1 MKDRVYCSVQRL
13 PSIYTTALILFRK
26 NVLDSPLT
34 LQDPG
39 NSIMLVMESTIL
51 DMIRMERNG
60 EVIDRNLIRAC
71 CRMLE
76 GLYDSTTEDETR
88 KLYLL
93 EFEPKFLEASRVFYR
108 KEGQD
113 LLTNADASTFCS
125 HARRRLKEEEERC
138 QQTISPLTET
148 KIKAVVDKEFIGAHI
163 RDVINMP
170 GTGVRHMLDNDRI
183 EDLTNVYDLIARVD
197 QRKIALKDAVQKRI
211 VELGRE
217 INSTGSV
224 SAAALKPEA
233 EKADKGD
240 KGLNQQTAAAITWV
254 EEILLLKSKYDKL
267 WEQAFKKDAVMEKAL
282 ELSFQDFI
290 NENQRSSEHLS
301 LFLDQHLKQGAKG
314 KTEAEVDVLLDK
326 GIVLLQYLA
335 DKDAFEKYYK
345 KHMSKR
351 LLMKKTVSRDMER
364 LMLSKMK
371 TRIGNSFTQKLEGLL
386 KDMNI
391 SDDLNAQYKNYV
403 SKLDDGSVRRIEMDA
418 SILTTTVWPF
428 DHLSR
433 ATEEDGTPRLQCVYP
448 VELEGLKQ
456 SFEKFYLN
464 KHSGRALKWLPSMGT
479 ADIRATFRGSNGK
492 VKRHELNVSTFGTVI
507 LMLFNE
513 AAPGF
518 TMTFDEIHAATNIPK
533 NELFRNLQSLSVA
546 PKTRVLKKEPM
557 SREIK
562 PEDQF
567 SFNEDFTSQYL
578 KVKVSVIARDAN
590 RVENS
595 DERKETQ
602 KRIDEERAL
611 AIDSALVRVMKQ
623 RKHLLHHQLMNEALL
638 LLTSRFQPDMTMIK
652 KRIES
657 LIDREY
663 LERGADPET
672 PSYTYLA

>member
-1 MKDRVYCSVQRL
+1 MYCADQRR
-13 PSIYTTALILFRK
+13 PSIYTTALILFRVH
-26 NVLDSPLT
+26 VLDSALT
-34 LQDPG
+34 PQESN
-39 NSIMLVMESTIL
+39 NSIRLVLEHTIL

-71 CRMLE
+71 CHMLE

-93 EFEPKFLEASRVFYR
+93 EFEPKFLLASQEFYR
-108 KEGQD
+108 KEGQE
-113 LLTNADASTFCS
+113 LLANADASTFCS

-138 QQTISPLTET
+138 QQTISVLTEP
-148 KIKAVVDKEFIGAHI
+148 KIKAVVDKELIGAHI

-170 GTGVRHMLDNDRI
+170 GTGVKHMLDNDRI
-183 EDLTNVYDLIARVD
+183 EDLANVYDLIARVD
-197 QRKIALKDAVQKRI
+197 HRKGALRDAVQKRI

-217 INSTGSV
+217 INTAGSV
-224 SAAALKPEA
+224 NAAATKPDG
-233 EKADKGD
+233 EKGDKAD
-240 KGLNQQTAAAITWV
+240 KGLNQQTAAAIAWV

-267 WEQAFKKDAVMEKAL
+267 WAEAFRKNVVMEKAL

-290 NENQRSSEHLS
+290 NENQRSAEHLS

-403 SKLDDGSVRRIEMDA
+403 SKLDDGSTKRIEMDA

-433 ATEEDGTPRLQCVYP
+433 TTEDDGTPRLHCIYP
-448 VELEGLKQ
+448 AELEGLKQ

-479 ADIRATFRGSNGK
+479 ADIRATFKGSNGK
-492 VKRHELNVSTFGTVI
+492 VKRHELNVSTFGTII
-507 LMLFNE
+507 LMLFKE
-513 AAPGF
+513 TASDF
-518 TMTFDEIHAATNIPK
+518 TMTFEEIHAATNIPK
-533 NELFRNLQSLSVA
+533 NELIRNLQSLSVA
-546 PKTRVLKKEPM
+546 PKTRILKKEPM
-557 SREIK
+557 SREVK

-567 SFNEDFTSQYL
+567 SFNEDFTSPYL
-578 KVKVSVIARDAN
+578 KVKVSVIAAN
-590 RVENS
+590 RVENI

-602 KRIDEERAL
+602 KRIDDERGL

-623 RKHLLHHQLMNEALL
+623 RRQLAHVKLVNEALSL
-638 LLTSRFQPDMTMIK
+638 LIPRFKPDTGMIK

-663 LERGADPET
+663 LERGSDPHT

>member
-1 MKDRVYCSVQRL
+1 MQDRVYCSDQRR

-26 NVLDSPLT
+26 HVLDSPLT

-39 NSIMLVMESTIL
+39 NSIMLVLESAIL
-51 DMIRMERNG
+51 DMIRMERSG

-71 CRMLE
+71 CHMLE

-93 EFEPKFLEASRVFYR
+93 EFEPKFLEASRDFYR

-113 LLTNADASTFCS
+113 LLANADASTFCS
-125 HARRRLKEEEERC
+125 HARRRLREEEERC
-138 QQTISPLTET
+138 QQTISPLTDP

-183 EDLTNVYDLIARVD
+183 GDLTNVYDLIARVD

-217 INSTGSV
+217 INNAASV
-224 SAAALKPEA
+224 NATAAKTDGDKA
-233 EKADKGD
+233 EKSD
-240 KGLNQQTAAAITWV
+240 KGLNLQTAAAIGWV
-254 EEILLLKSKYDKL
+254 EDILLLKSKYDKL
-267 WEQAFKKDAVMEKAL
+267 WEEAFKKDAVMEKAL

-290 NENQRSSEHLS
+290 NENERSSEHLS

-314 KTEAEVDVLLDK
+314 RTEAEVDVLLDK
-326 GIVLLQYLA
+326 GIVLLQYIA

-345 KHMSKR
+345 KHMSRR

-391 SDDLNAQYKNYV
+391 SDDLNAQYRNYV
-403 SKLDDGSVRRIEMDA
+403 SKLDDGSAKRIEMDA

-448 VELEGLKQ
+448 AELESIKQ

-464 KHSGRALKWLPSMGT
+464 KHSGRALKWIPGMGT
-479 ADIRATFRGSNGK
+479 ADIRATFRGANGK
-492 VKRHELNVSTFGTVI
+492 VRRHELNVSTFGTVI

-513 AAPGF
+513 AAPSF
-518 TMTFDEIHAATNIPK
+518 TMTFEEIQAATNIPK

-562 PEDQF
+562 PEDRF

-578 KVKVSVIARDAN
+578 KVKVSVVARDAN
-590 RVENS
+590 RVENV
-595 DERKETQ
+595 DERKQTQ
-602 KRIDEERAL
+602 KRIDEERGL
-611 AIDSALVRVMKQ
+611 AIDSAIVRVMKQ
-623 RKHLLHHQLMNEALL
+623 RRQLPHALL
-638 LLTSRFQPDMTMIK
+638 VTEAMQMLSSRFHPEGNMIK

-663 LERGADPET
+663 LERGSDPQR

>member
-1 MKDRVYCSVQRL
+1 M
-13 PSIYTTALILFRK
+13 ILFRK
-26 NVLDSPLT
+26 DILDSALSAEESNT
-34 LQDPG
+34 
-39 NSIMLVMESTIL
+39 SIMLVLETTIL

-71 CRMLE
+71 CHMLE

-93 EFEPKFLEASRVFYR
+93 EFEPKFLQASQEFYR

-113 LLTNADASTFCS
+113 LLANADASTFCA
-125 HARRRLKEEEERC
+125 HARKRLKEEEERC
-138 QQTISPLTET
+138 QQTISHLTDT
-148 KIKAVVDKEFIGAHI
+148 KIKAVVDKELIGAHI

-170 GTGVRHMLDNDRI
+170 GTGVKHMLDNDRI
-183 EDLTNVYDLIARVD
+183 EDLANVYDLVSRVD
-197 QRKIALKDAVQKRI
+197 HRKLALRDAVQKRI

-217 INSTGSV
+217 INTTGSV
-224 SAAALKPEA
+224 NTVAPKADG
-233 EKADKGD
+233 EKADKSD
-240 KGLNQQTAAAITWV
+240 RGLNQQTAAAIAWV
-254 EEILLLKSKYDKL
+254 EDILLLKSKYDKL
-267 WEQAFKKDAVMEKAL
+267 WEQAFKKDNAMEKTL

-290 NENQRSSEHLS
+290 NENQRSAEHLS
-301 LFLDQHLKQGAKG
+301 LFLDQHLKQGTKS

-371 TRIGNSFTQKLEGLL
+371 TRIGNNFTQKLEGLL
-386 KDMNI
+386 KDMNV
-391 SDDLNAQYKNYV
+391 SDDLNTQYKNYM
-403 SKLDDGSVRRIEMDA
+403 SKLDDGSSKRIEMDT

-433 ATEEDGTPRLQCVYP
+433 TTEEDGTPRLQCIYP
-448 VELEGLKQ
+448 AELEGVKQ

-479 ADIRATFRGSNGK
+479 ADIRATFKGANGK
-492 VKRHELNVSTFGTVI
+492 LKRHELNVSTFGTVI
-507 LMLFNE
+507 LLLFKE
-513 AAPGF
+513 TAPGF
-518 TMTFDEIHAATNIPK
+518 TMTCKEIQAATQIPTH
-533 NELFRNLQSLSVA
+533 ELSRNLQSLSVA
-546 PKTRVLKKEPM
+546 PKTRILTKQPM

-562 PEDQF
+562 PDDRF

-578 KVKVSVIARDAN
+578 KVKVSVIAAN
-590 RVENS
+590 RVENV

-602 KRIDEERAL
+602 KRIDDERSGH
-611 AIDSALVRVMKQ
+611 IDSALVRIMKQ
-623 RKHLLHHQLMNEALL
+623 RKQLPHVNLVNEALTL
-638 LLTSRFQPDMTMIK
+638 LIPRFKPDTNMIK

-663 LERGADPET
+663 LERGADPQV
-672 PSYTYLA
+672 PSYKYLA

>member
-1 MKDRVYCSVQRL
+1 MYCADQRR
-13 PSIYTTALILFRK
+13 PSIYTTALILFRVH
-26 NVLDSPLT
+26 VLDSALT
-34 LQDPG
+34 PQESN
-39 NSIMLVMESTIL
+39 NSIRLVLEHTIL

-71 CRMLE
+71 CHMLE

-93 EFEPKFLEASRVFYR
+93 EFEPKFLLASQEFYR
-108 KEGQD
+108 KEGQE
-113 LLTNADASTFCS
+113 LLANADASTFCS

-138 QQTISPLTET
+138 QQTISVLTEP
-148 KIKAVVDKEFIGAHI
+148 KIKAVVDKELIGAHI

-170 GTGVRHMLDNDRI
+170 GTGVKHMLDNDRI
-183 EDLTNVYDLIARVD
+183 EDLANVYDLIARVD
-197 QRKIALKDAVQKRI
+197 HRKGALKDAVQKRI

-217 INSTGSV
+217 INTAGSV
-224 SAAALKPEA
+224 NAAATKPDG
-233 EKADKGD
+233 EKGDKAD
-240 KGLNQQTAAAITWV
+240 KGLNQQTAAAIAWV

-267 WEQAFKKDAVMEKAL
+267 WAEAFRKNVVMEKAL

-290 NENQRSSEHLS
+290 NENQRSAEHLS

-403 SKLDDGSVRRIEMDA
+403 SKLDDGSTKRIEMDA

-433 ATEEDGTPRLQCVYP
+433 TTEDDGTPRLHCIYP
-448 VELEGLKQ
+448 AELEGLKQ

-479 ADIRATFRGSNGK
+479 ADIRATFKGSNGK
-492 VKRHELNVSTFGTVI
+492 VKRHELNVSTFGTII
-507 LMLFNE
+507 LMLFKE
-513 AAPGF
+513 TASDF
-518 TMTFDEIHAATNIPK
+518 TMTFEEIHAATNIPK
-533 NELFRNLQSLSVA
+533 NELIRNLQSLSVA
-546 PKTRVLKKEPM
+546 PKTRILKKEPM

-567 SFNEDFTSQYL
+567 SFNEEFTSPYL
-578 KVKVSVIARDAN
+578 KVKVSVIAAN
-590 RVENS
+590 RVENT

-602 KRIDEERAL
+602 KRIDDERGL

-623 RKHLLHHQLMNEALL
+623 RRQLAHVKLVNEALSL
-638 LLTSRFQPDMTMIK
+638 LIPRFKPDTSMIK

-663 LERGADPET
+663 LERGSDPQT

>member
-1 MKDRVYCSVQRL
+1 MYCADQRR
-13 PSIYTTALILFRK
+13 PSIYTTALILFRVH
-26 NVLDSPLT
+26 VLDSALT
-34 LQDPG
+34 PQESN
-39 NSIMLVMESTIL
+39 NSIRLVLEHTIL

-71 CRMLE
+71 CHMLE

-93 EFEPKFLEASRVFYR
+93 EFEPKFLLASQEFYR
-108 KEGQD
+108 KEGQE
-113 LLTNADASTFCS
+113 LLANADASTFCS

-138 QQTISPLTET
+138 QQTISLLTEP
-148 KIKAVVDKEFIGAHI
+148 KIKAVVDKELIGAHI

-170 GTGVRHMLDNDRI
+170 GTGVKHMLDNDRI
-183 EDLTNVYDLIARVD
+183 EDLANVYDLIARVD
-197 QRKIALKDAVQKRI
+197 HRKGALRDAVQKRI

-217 INSTGSV
+217 INTAGSV
-224 SAAALKPEA
+224 NAAATKPDG
-233 EKADKGD
+233 EKGDKAD
-240 KGLNQQTAAAITWV
+240 KGLNQQTAAAIAWV

-267 WEQAFKKDAVMEKAL
+267 WAEAFRKNVVMEKAL

-290 NENQRSSEHLS
+290 NENQRSAEHLS

-403 SKLDDGSVRRIEMDA
+403 SKLDDGSTKRIEMDA

-433 ATEEDGTPRLQCVYP
+433 TTEDDGTPRLHCIYP
-448 VELEGLKQ
+448 AELEGLKQ

-479 ADIRATFRGSNGK
+479 ADIRATFKGSNGK
-492 VKRHELNVSTFGTVI
+492 VKRHELNVSTFGTII
-507 LMLFNE
+507 LMLFKE
-513 AAPGF
+513 TASDF
-518 TMTFDEIHAATNIPK
+518 TMTFEEIHAATNIPK
-533 NELFRNLQSLSVA
+533 NELIRNLQSLSVA
-546 PKTRVLKKEPM
+546 PKTRILKKEPM
-557 SREIK
+557 SREVK

-567 SFNEDFTSQYL
+567 SFNEDFTSPYL
-578 KVKVSVIARDAN
+578 KVKVSVIAAN
-590 RVENS
+590 RVENI

-602 KRIDEERAL
+602 KRIDDERGL

-623 RKHLLHHQLMNEALL
+623 RRQLAHVKLVNEALSL
-638 LLTSRFQPDMTMIK
+638 LIPRFKPDTGMIK

-663 LERGADPET
+663 LERGSDPHT

>member
-1 MKDRVYCSVQRL
+1 MYCADQRR
-13 PSIYTTALILFRK
+13 PSIYTTALILFK
-26 NVLDSPLT
+26 EHVLDSALT
-34 LQDPG
+34 PQDPS
-39 NSIMLVMESTIL
+39 NSIRLVLEHTIL

-71 CRMLE
+71 CHMLE
-76 GLYDSTTEDETR
+76 GLYDSTTEDENR

-93 EFEPKFLEASRVFYR
+93 EFEPKFLQASQDFYR

-113 LLTNADASTFCS
+113 LLANADASTFCS

-138 QQTISPLTET
+138 QQTISILTEP
-148 KIKAVVDKEFIGAHI
+148 KIKAIVDRELIGAYI

-183 EDLTNVYDLIARVD
+183 EDLANVYDLIARVD
-197 QRKIALKDAVQKRI
+197 HRKGALKDAVQKRI

-217 INSTGSV
+217 INNAGSV
-224 SAAALKPEA
+224 NASATKPDV

-240 KGLNQQTAAAITWV
+240 KGLNQQTAAAIAWV

-267 WEQAFKKDAVMEKAL
+267 WVEAFRKNVVMEKAL

-290 NENQRSSEHLS
+290 NENQRSAEHLS

-403 SKLDDGSVRRIEMDA
+403 SKLDDGSTKRIEMDA

-433 ATEEDGTPRLQCVYP
+433 TTEDDGTPRLQCVYP
-448 VELEGLKQ
+448 SELEGLKQ

-479 ADIRATFRGSNGK
+479 ADIRATFKGSNGK
-492 VKRHELNVSTFGTVI
+492 VRRHELNVSTFGTII
-507 LMLFNE
+507 LMLFKE
-513 AAPGF
+513 TASDF
-518 TMTFDEIHAATNIPK
+518 TMTFEEIHAATNIPK
-533 NELFRNLQSLSVA
+533 NELVRNLQSLSVA
-546 PKTRVLKKEPM
+546 PKTRILKKEPM

-567 SFNEDFTSQYL
+567 SFNEEFTSPYL
-578 KVKVSVIARDAN
+578 KVKVSVIAAN
-590 RVENS
+590 RVENT

-602 KRIDEERAL
+602 KRIDDERGL

-623 RKHLLHHQLMNEALL
+623 RRQLAHVKLVNEALSL
-638 LLTSRFQPDMTMIK
+638 LIPRFKPDTSMIK

-663 LERGADPET
+663 LERGSDPQT

>member
-1 MKDRVYCSVQRL
+1 
-13 PSIYTTALILFRK
+13 
-26 NVLDSPLT
+26 
-34 LQDPG
+34 
-39 NSIMLVMESTIL
+39 
-51 DMIRMERNG
+51 MERNG
-60 EVIDRNLIRAC
+60 EVIDRNLVRAC
-71 CRMLE
+71 CHMLE
-76 GLYDSTTEDETR
+76 GLYDSITEDETR

-93 EFEPKFLEASRVFYR
+93 EFEPKFLTASQEFYR

-113 LLTNADASTFCS
+113 LLANADASTFCA

-138 QQTISPLTET
+138 QQTISHLTDP
-148 KIKAVVDKEFIGAHI
+148 KIKAVVDKELIGAHI

-170 GTGVRHMLDNDRI
+170 GTGVKHMLDNDRI
-183 EDLTNVYDLIARVD
+183 EDLANVYDLISRVD
-197 QRKIALKDAVQKRI
+197 QRKVALKDAVQKRI

-217 INSTGSV
+217 INTAGSV
-224 SAAALKPEA
+224 NTAAPKPDG
-233 EKADKGD
+233 EKADKSD
-240 KGLNQQTAAAITWV
+240 KGLNQQTAAAIAWV
-254 EEILLLKSKYDKL
+254 EDILLLKSKYDKL
-267 WEQAFKKDAVMEKAL
+267 WEQAFKKDVVMEKAL

-290 NENQRSSEHLS
+290 NENQRSAEHLS
-301 LFLDQHLKQGAKG
+301 LFLDQHLKQGTKG

-386 KDMNI
+386 KDMSV

-403 SKLDDGSVRRIEMDA
+403 SKLDDGTSKRIEMDA

-433 ATEEDGTPRLQCVYP
+433 TTEEDGSPRLQCIYP
-448 VELEGLKQ
+448 AELEGLKQ

-479 ADIRATFRGSNGK
+479 ADIRTTFKGANGK
-492 VKRHELNVSTFGTVI
+492 LKRHELNVSTFGTVI
-507 LMLFNE
+507 LFLFKDI
-513 AAPGF
+513 APGF
-518 TMTFDEIHAATNIPK
+518 TMSYKEIQAATQIPTH
-533 NELFRNLQSLSVA
+533 ELSRNLQSLSVA
-546 PKTRVLKKEPM
+546 PKTRILTKQPM

-562 PEDQF
+562 PDDRF

-578 KVKVSVIARDAN
+578 KVKVSVIAAN
-590 RVENS
+590 RVENV

-602 KRIDEERAL
+602 KRIEDERAGH
-611 AIDSALVRVMKQ
+611 IDSAIVRIMKQ
-623 RKHLLHHQLMNEALL
+623 RKQLPHVNLVNEALTL
-638 LLTSRFQPDMTMIK
+638 LIPRFKPDTNGIK

-663 LERGADPET
+663 LERGPDPQV

>member
-1 MKDRVYCSVQRL
+1 VYCADQRR
-13 PSIYTTALILFRK
+13 PSIYTTALILFRVH
-26 NVLDSPLT
+26 VLDSALMP
-34 LQDPG
+34 QESN
-39 NSIMLVMESTIL
+39 NSIRLVLEHTIL

-71 CRMLE
+71 CHMLE

-93 EFEPKFLEASRVFYR
+93 EFEPKFLLASQEFYR
-108 KEGQD
+108 KEGQE
-113 LLTNADASTFCS
+113 LLANADASTFCS

-138 QQTISPLTET
+138 QQTISVLTEP
-148 KIKAVVDKEFIGAHI
+148 KIKAVVDKELIGAHI

-170 GTGVRHMLDNDRI
+170 GTGVKHMLDNDRI
-183 EDLTNVYDLIARVD
+183 EDLANVYDLIARVD
-197 QRKIALKDAVQKRI
+197 HRKGALKDAVQKRI

-217 INSTGSV
+217 INTAGSV
-224 SAAALKPEA
+224 NAAATKPDG
-233 EKADKGD
+233 EKADKAD
-240 KGLNQQTAAAITWV
+240 KGLNQQTAAAIAWV
-254 EEILLLKSKYDKL
+254 EEILQLKSKCDKL
-267 WEQAFKKDAVMEKAL
+267 WAEAFRKNVVMEKAL

-290 NENQRSSEHLS
+290 NENQRSAEHLS

-403 SKLDDGSVRRIEMDA
+403 SKLDDGSTKRIEMDA

-433 ATEEDGTPRLQCVYP
+433 TTEDDGTPRLQCVYP
-448 VELEGLKQ
+448 AELEGLKQ

-479 ADIRATFRGSNGK
+479 ADIRATFKGSNGK
-492 VKRHELNVSTFGTVI
+492 VKRHELNVSTFGTII
-507 LMLFNE
+507 LMLFKE
-513 AAPGF
+513 TASDF
-518 TMTFDEIHAATNIPK
+518 TMTFEEIHAATNIPK
-533 NELFRNLQSLSVA
+533 NELIRNLQSLSVA
-546 PKTRVLKKEPM
+546 PKTRILKKEPM

-562 PEDQF
+562 NEDQF
-567 SFNEDFTSQYL
+567 SFNEDFTSPYL
-578 KVKVSVIARDAN
+578 KVKVSVIAAN
-590 RVENS
+590 RVENI

-602 KRIDEERAL
+602 KRIDDERGL

-623 RKHLLHHQLMNEALL
+623 RRQLAHVKLVNEALIL
-638 LLTSRFQPDMTMIK
+638 LIPRFKPDTGMIK

-663 LERGADPET
+663 LERGSDPQT

>member
-1 MKDRVYCSVQRL
+1 MYCADQRR
-13 PSIYTTALILFRK
+13 PSIYTTALILFK
-26 NVLDSPLT
+26 EHVLDSALT
-34 LQDPG
+34 PQDPS
-39 NSIMLVMESTIL
+39 NSIRLVLEHTIL

-71 CRMLE
+71 CHMLE
-76 GLYDSTTEDETR
+76 GLYDSTTEDENR

-93 EFEPKFLEASRVFYR
+93 EFEPKFLQASQDFYR

-113 LLTNADASTFCS
+113 LLANADASTFCS

-138 QQTISPLTET
+138 QQTISILTEP
-148 KIKAVVDKEFIGAHI
+148 KIKAIVDRELIGAYI

-183 EDLTNVYDLIARVD
+183 EDLANVYDLIARVD
-197 QRKIALKDAVQKRI
+197 HRKGALKDAVQKRI

-217 INSTGSV
+217 INNAGSV
-224 SAAALKPEA
+224 NASATKPDV

-240 KGLNQQTAAAITWV
+240 KGLNQQTAAAIAWV

-267 WEQAFKKDAVMEKAL
+267 WVEAFRKNVVMEKAL

-290 NENQRSSEHLS
+290 NENQRSAEHLS

-403 SKLDDGSVRRIEMDA
+403 SKLDDGSTKRIEMDA

-433 ATEEDGTPRLQCVYP
+433 TTEDDGTPRLQCVYP
-448 VELEGLKQ
+448 SELEGLKQ

-479 ADIRATFRGSNGK
+479 ADIRATFKGSNGK
-492 VKRHELNVSTFGTVI
+492 VRRHELNVSTFGTII
-507 LMLFNE
+507 LMLFKE
-513 AAPGF
+513 TASDF
-518 TMTFDEIHAATNIPK
+518 TMTFEEIHAATNIPK
-533 NELFRNLQSLSVA
+533 NELIRNLQSLSVA
-546 PKTRVLKKEPM
+546 PKTRILKKEPM
-557 SREIK
+557 SREVK

-567 SFNEDFTSQYL
+567 SFNEDFTSPYL
-578 KVKVSVIARDAN
+578 KVKVSVIAAN
-590 RVENS
+590 RVENI

-602 KRIDEERAL
+602 KRIDDERGL

-623 RKHLLHHQLMNEALL
+623 RRQLAHVKLVNEALSL
-638 LLTSRFQPDMTMIK
+638 LIPRFKPDTGMIK

-663 LERGADPET
+663 LERGSDPQT

>member
-1 MKDRVYCSVQRL
+1 VYCADQRR
-13 PSIYTTALILFRK
+13 PSIYTTALILFRVH
-26 NVLDSPLT
+26 VLDSALMP
-34 LQDPG
+34 QESN
-39 NSIMLVMESTIL
+39 NSIRLVLEHTIL

-71 CRMLE
+71 CHMLE

-88 KLYLL
+88 KLDLL
-93 EFEPKFLEASRVFYR
+93 EFEPKFLLASQEFYR
-108 KEGQD
+108 KEGQE
-113 LLTNADASTFCS
+113 LLANADASTFCS

-138 QQTISPLTET
+138 QQTISVLTEP
-148 KIKAVVDKEFIGAHI
+148 KIKAVVDKELIGAHI

-170 GTGVRHMLDNDRI
+170 GTGVKHMLDNDRI
-183 EDLTNVYDLIARVD
+183 EDLANVYDLIARVD
-197 QRKIALKDAVQKRI
+197 HRKGALKDAVQKRI

-217 INSTGSV
+217 INTAGSV
-224 SAAALKPEA
+224 NAAATKPDG
-233 EKADKGD
+233 EKADKAD
-240 KGLNQQTAAAITWV
+240 KGLNQQTAAAIAWV
-254 EEILLLKSKYDKL
+254 EEILQLKSKYDKL
-267 WEQAFKKDAVMEKAL
+267 WAEAFRKNVVMEKAL

-290 NENQRSSEHLS
+290 NENQRSAEHLS

-403 SKLDDGSVRRIEMDA
+403 SKLDDGSTKRIEMDA

-433 ATEEDGTPRLQCVYP
+433 TTEDDGTPRLQCVYP
-448 VELEGLKQ
+448 AELEGLKQ

-479 ADIRATFRGSNGK
+479 ADIRATFKGSNGK
-492 VKRHELNVSTFGTVI
+492 VKRHELNVSTFGTII
-507 LMLFNE
+507 LMLFKE
-513 AAPGF
+513 TASDF
-518 TMTFDEIHAATNIPK
+518 TMTFEEIHAATNIPK
-533 NELFRNLQSLSVA
+533 NELIRNLQSLSVA
-546 PKTRVLKKEPM
+546 PKTRILKKEPM

-562 PEDQF
+562 NEDQF
-567 SFNEDFTSQYL
+567 SFNEDFTSPYL
-578 KVKVSVIARDAN
+578 KVKVSVIAAN
-590 RVENS
+590 RVENI

-602 KRIDEERAL
+602 KRIDDERGL

-623 RKHLLHHQLMNEALL
+623 RRQLAHVKLVNEALSL
-638 LLTSRFQPDMTMIK
+638 LIPRFKPDTGMIK

-663 LERGADPET
+663 LERGSDPQT